1 MKLTRQRVVLA
12 GMCLT
17 MAAGLHAQ
25 TPVPATIVR
34 ISGGIN
40 WRQPLVVTASK
51 PAHIAV
57 FAIGRV
63 FTGNPIQVLSSLP
76 PHAIGSASPAL
87 QSRPSPLTAAQ
98 LSRFASASEVV
109 VVAFAAEQPP
119 RLDHFVVDGRWANDI
134 VLPDSSLADSRQLIS
149 TIAEAIYGPNARYAA
164 RVVAVEFLNPKSV
177 SLQTDAPPVECR
189 SPVASTVP
197 SGSRLLAIS
206 RLSYNP
212 VLPVHATTVAVRHA
226 DVGPPA
232 VRGPDGFAIVP
243 VQGCPLLV
251 QRPAA
256 EPLVPALPTPLVPPT
271 PAIPVWSVQ
280 VHNIA
285 SASSQQP

>member
-212 VLPVHATTVAVRHA
+212 VLPIHAAAAVRHT

-243 VQGCPLLV
+243 VPGCPMLV

-256 EPLVPALPTPLVPPT
+256 EPLLPTIPT
-271 PAIPVWSVQ
+271 PMVSPSPAVPVVSAR
-280 VHNIA
+280 VHGV
-285 SASSQQP
+285 ASSSSQ